1 MVDSR
6 KTTFSLVVAAKTPP
20 TKVENSCY
28 INHKVE
34 HVDTQFI
41 FQELDS
47 HWHKYWSR
55 DPRDDSPSAEDED
68 NFQKIFEKL
77 PEHLCM
83 EQITDTNVEDWLEAI
98 NSTKSHSA
106 PGVDGIRAAELKMLP
121 REMIENLV
129 NIMSS
134 DPGLLPIQALVGRTI
149 PLPKS
154 WEVEQAGRTRPITI
168 LPQLYRIWG
177 KVISSQ
183 AIKQLSTRLPAQI
196 SGFLKGRSAFQSAYD
211 TQVWLELTAKVGLD
225 KSGVTL
231 DLMKC
236 YNLIWRYFAKVV
248 LQAFNLG
255 EDIIIKWQNC
265 MQHLIRFWET
275 DGQISQPCQTTTG
288 CAEGD
293 PIAVIIMI
301 CIATCWVYQAPYMT
315 EKICE

>member
-1 MVDSR
+1 
-6 KTTFSLVVAAKTPP
+6 
-20 TKVENSCY
+20 
-28 INHKVE
+28 
-34 HVDTQFI
+34 
-41 FQELDS
+41 
-47 HWHKYWSR
+47 
-55 DPRDDSPSAEDED
+55 
-68 NFQKIFEKL
+68 
-77 PEHLCM
+77 M
-83 EQITDTNVEDWLEAI
+83 EQKLITDTNVEDWLEAI

-129 NIMSS
+129 KIMSS

-211 TQVWLELTAKVGLD
+211 
-225 KSGVTL
+225 
-231 DLMKC
+231 LMKC
-236 YNLIWRYFAKVV
+236 YNLIRRYFAKVV

-265 MQHLIRFWET
+265 MQHLIRFWEI